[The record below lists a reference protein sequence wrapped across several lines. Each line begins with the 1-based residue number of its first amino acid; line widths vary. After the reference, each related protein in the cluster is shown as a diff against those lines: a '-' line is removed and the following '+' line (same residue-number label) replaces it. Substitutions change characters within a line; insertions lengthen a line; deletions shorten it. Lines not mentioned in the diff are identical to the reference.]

1 MVDRLLTTTR
11 SVRKRLD
18 FDRPVEDQ
26 VLFDCIDLA
35 EQAPSGGNVQP
46 ARFLVIRDRD
56 LITEF
61 GSLYHEAWWAKRKD
75 EFGWEPDQPIPEDS
89 PYRMAGLLASEIQA
103 APVIV
108 LAFTRPDAPA
118 AASSVLPGVQ
128 NLMLA
133 ARSLGI
139 GSVLTTLHSTVM
151 DRVNAMFDV
160 PDGAE
165 FHCCVPLGYPRGN
178 FGLTNHASGGAGE
191 ALWSS
196 AGGAKESVNSVE
208 SSRVMMGIALWTV
221 MGGHSVGSLPNTLSH
236 SIPFLRDYSI
246 SNSFL
251 LFFF

>member
-1 MVDRLLTTTR
+1 MTERLEPPAELEMTVGEAMFTQR
-11 SVRKRLD
+11 AIRRLD
-18 FDRPVEDQ
+18 PARPISDDDIK
-26 VLFDCIDLA
+26 LILDA
-35 EQAPSGGNVQP
+35 ASKAPSGGNVQP

-178 FGLTNHASGGAGE
+178 FGLTTRRPTSETTYWNRWGDAPPWA
-191 ALWSS
+191 
-196 AGGAKESVNSVE
+196 
-208 SSRVMMGIALWTV
+208 
-221 MGGHSVGSLPNTLSH
+221 
-236 SIPFLRDYSI
+236 
-246 SNSFL
+246 
-251 LFFF
+251 